1 MDRSSRDFN
10 SSRPSLEDT
19 MDHTNTDRSPM
30 EGVTFSDTRPRG
42 DPPAREIDR
51 SPMKGVTFE
60 DARPREDPPKR
71 SSSVPPKSRRQ
82 PSPVDS
88 EEWRTQSEPI
98 LRPTVRFADRSDL
111 FVYDYCP
118 TYRQTKSYTPMDKKI
133 FQETMIAESKR
144 LKKLMVATK
153 KSSAKDA
160 MKHLLQNSTVSIDEI
175 VGLEHM
181 VLGKSTPS
189 RAKKERFDHSR
200 EILAMSREMDYME
213 LAIFSQN
220 RTRSSARRARI
231 RAGVVR

>member
-1 MDRSSRDFN
+1 MDY
-10 SSRPSLEDT
+10 
-19 MDHTNTDRSPM
+19 TNRDRSPM
-30 EGVTFSDTRPRG
+30 EGVTFADQ
-42 DPPAREIDR
+42 
-51 SPMKGVTFE
+51 
-60 DARPREDPPKR
+60 RPREDPPTR

-82 PSPVDS
+82 TPVVDS

-118 TYRQTKSYTPMDKKI
+118 TYRQTKSYTPLDKKI

-144 LKKLMVATK
+144 IKKLMVATK
-153 KSSAKDA
+153 QSSAKDA
-160 MKHLLQNSTVSIDEI
+160 MKHLLKSSTVSIDEI

-200 EILAMSREMDYME
+200 EILAMSKEMDFME

-220 RTRSSARRARI
+220 RTSSSARRARI